1 MGPFRALDWKTVGT
15 HLGVGM
21 ASASFWRGAWYVLD
35 DNMFPDCATTSASAS
50 LALGVVGMV
59 ASQGLVQKSEA
70 LARLGSVRRVQVARF
85 AAIYTIALS
94 CVLVWRGTWM
104 AWDVGYEKFTEAHP
118 TEPGHATK
126 SGVLSHGI
134 SALGLFSCG
143 LFASVLAPPAAASV
157 IRDLAVRTGQSS
169 YAGPAAKVMQSFIQG
184 PSMQRS
190 MHTSKRRRFIKG
202 PSTQRSI
209 YTLKRTSFK

>member
-35 DNMFPDCATTSASAS
+35 DHMFPDCATTSASAS
-50 LALGVVGMV
+50 LGLGVVGM
-59 ASQGLVQKSEA
+59 AFSQGLVRKSEA
-70 LARLGSVRRVQVARF
+70 LAKLGSVRRVQLARF
-85 AAIYTIALS
+85 AAVYTIAMS

-104 AWDVGYEKFTEAHP
+104 AWDIAYEKLTEADP
-118 TEPGHATK
+118 KEPGHATK

-134 SALGLFSCG
+134 SALGLLSCG

-157 IRDLAVRTGQSS
+157 IRDLAVKTGQSL
-169 YAGPAAKVMQSFIQG
+169 YTGPAAKVMQSFMQG
-184 PSMQRS
+184 PSTQRTI
-190 MHTSKRRRFIKG
+190 HTSKRRRFIKG
-202 PSTQRSI
+202 PSIQRSI
-209 YTLKRTSFK
+209 FTLKRTSFK